1 MSKRNKKKAKRFA
14 KTGSGSAAASQASTA
29 REFVAASS
37 YGVGNAFGGLGSGA
51 DGTLHRESAGAS
63 PYGTGRGAKRR
74 PLLVVDGYNII
85 YATPRY
91 ESLVY
96 RDTAGDPLS
105 RDVYPRAREAL
116 ISDVA
121 AFAQASYDAV
131 VVFDGAGNKNPDR
144 PNLPR
149 AGVQIIFS
157 PPGVSADRVIEQLCT
172 DAREQ
177 GRSVTV
183 ATSDGTIQAVAMGK
197 GVTRISA
204 RMLTAEITAVN
215 ESVQREMDETPPMKL
230 TLADRL
236 SPEVRAKLAALRD
249 RQR

>member
-1 MSKRNKKKAKRFA
+1 MASKRNKKKAKRFGA
-14 KTGSGSAAASQASTA
+14 GSAKPIVDAST
-29 REFVAASS
+29 
-37 YGVGNAFGGLGSGA
+37 YGAGNAFS
-51 DGTLHRESAGAS
+51 SAGAESLGGAGGAANGTMRREAGRS

-91 ESLVY
+91 EALVY

-144 PNLPR
+144 PNLPQ
-149 AGVQIIFS
+149 AGVQVIFS
-157 PPGVSADRVIEQLCT
+157 PSGVSADRVIEQLCT

-177 GRSVTV
+177 GRAVTV

-204 RMLTAEITAVN
+204 RMFMAEITAVN

-236 SPEVRAKLAALRD
+236 SPAARAKLAALRD
-249 RQR
+249 RG